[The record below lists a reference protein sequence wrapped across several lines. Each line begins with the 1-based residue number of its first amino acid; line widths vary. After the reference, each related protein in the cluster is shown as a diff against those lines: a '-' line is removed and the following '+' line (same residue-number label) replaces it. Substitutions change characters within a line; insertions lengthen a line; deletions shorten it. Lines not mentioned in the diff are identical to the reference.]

1 MGMADD
7 PLKDYVAVLYDRLR
21 ALARSR
27 MLGQRTGHT
36 LDPTGLANEAIVRLL
51 KCDPTRVNDE
61 DHFLRLATEAMRQ
74 ILVDHARA
82 KATLKRGSGL
92 RPTSLQEEL
101 ARDDCESGDAL
112 ALGMGPDQVLELNDA
127 LANFEKTDPEL
138 ATVVKMRAFAG
149 MNCEEIAAL
158 LNTSKRTIERRWRY
172 ALAEL
177 RVRLSDQED
186 GAPGKTGT
194 RERDSSGR
202 DASSQTQE

>member
-1 MGMADD
+1 MADA
-7 PLKDYVAVLYDRLR
+7 PLKDYAAVLYDRLR
-21 ALARSR
+21 ALARAR

-36 LDPTGLANEAIVRLL
+36 LDPTGLANEAMVRLL
-51 KCDPTRVNDE
+51 NCDPNQINDE
-61 DHFLRLATEAMRQ
+61 EHFMRLATEAMRQ

-92 RPTSLQEEL
+92 RPTSLRENL
-101 ARDDCESGDAL
+101 ARDDGESGDAL

-127 LANFEKTDPEL
+127 LADFERTDPDA

-177 RVRLSDQED
+177 RVRLSDREN
-186 GAPGKTGT
+186 GAPGKTGPP
-194 RERDSSGR
+194 ERDSSGR
-202 DASSQTQE
+202 DASSKTQE

>member
-7 PLKDYVAVLYDRLR
+7 PLKDYAAVLYDRLR
-21 ALARSR
+21 ALARAR
-27 MLGQRTGHT
+27 MFGQRTGHT

-51 KCDPTRVNDE
+51 KCDPSRVNDE

-92 RPTSLQEEL
+92 RPTSLRENL
-101 ARDDCESGDAL
+101 ARNDTESGDAP
-112 ALGMGPDQVLELNDA
+112 ALGMDPDQVLELNDA
-127 LANFEKTDPEL
+127 LADFEKTDPEA

-177 RVRLSDQED
+177 RVRLSDQE
-186 GAPGKTGT
+186 GGTPGKTGPP
-194 RERDSSGR
+194 ERDSPER
-202 DASSQTQE
+202 DDSSKTQE

>member
-1 MGMADD
+1 MADA
-7 PLKDYVAVLYDRLR
+7 PLKDYAAVLYDRLR
-21 ALARSR
+21 ALARAR

-36 LDPTGLANEAIVRLL
+36 LDPTGLANEAIARLL
-51 KCDPTRVNDE
+51 NCDPNQINDE
-61 DHFLRLATEAMRQ
+61 AHFMRLATEAMRQ

-92 RPTSLQEEL
+92 RPMSLRENL
-101 ARDDCESGDAL
+101 ARDDSESGDAL

-127 LANFEKTDPEL
+127 LADFERTDPDA

-177 RVRLSDQED
+177 RVRLSDQEH
-186 GAPGKTGT
+186 GEPGKTAAP
-194 RERDSSGR
+194 ERDSSGS
-202 DASSQTQE
+202 DASSKTQE